1 VSLDNAF
8 VLIDGAPLQLQ
19 IHGAVESELAK
30 GADSVDEFVRGA
42 YDARQALPWIHISGN
57 IAKEGVMMHILMI
70 ISLAAV
76 SMAGVAE
83 VAISRAS
90 ADSEEATLRTLVPKV
105 ISSWESL
112 DITKVEPYYAAD
124 ANLAYFDIVP
134 LKYNNWAEYR
144 TGVQK
149 ALFEPNRS
157 IKLRLNDDLGVHRR
171 GSLAWATVTFGAD
184 LVSKEGAATHLDG
197 RWTMVLEKRAHG
209 WIVVHEHVSAPL
221 GGS

>member
-1 VSLDNAF
+1 VIGRMDSS
-8 VLIDGAPLQLQ
+8 
-19 IHGAVESELAK
+19 VEELK
-30 GADSVDEFVRGA
+30 GRRAGGVDEGVRGA
-42 YDARQALPWIHISGN
+42 YDARQALPWCHIIRK
-57 IAKEGVMMHILMI
+57 IAKEGVIMGRLTI
-70 ISLAAV
+70 IGLAV
-76 SMAGVAE
+76 VLMAGVAA
-83 VAISRAS
+83 VTLSRAG

-124 ANLAYFDIVP
+124 ADFAYFDFVP

-144 TGVQK
+144 AGVQK
-149 ALFEPNRS
+149 AVFEPNS
-157 IKLRLNDDLGVHRR
+157 SMKLRLNDDLGVHRR
-171 GSLAWATVTFGAD
+171 GSLAWATVTFAAD
-184 LVSKEGAATHLDG
+184 LVSKQGTAAHLDG

>member
-1 VSLDNAF
+1 MRRLTIIG
-8 VLIDGAPLQLQ
+8 L
-19 IHGAVESELAK
+19 AV
-30 GADSVDEFVRGA
+30 
-42 YDARQALPWIHISGN
+42 AL
-57 IAKEGVMMHILMI
+57 
-70 ISLAAV
+70 
-76 SMAGVAE
+76 MAGVAA
-83 VAISRAS
+83 VTISQAG

-124 ANLAYFDIVP
+124 ADFAYFDIVP

-149 ALFEPNRS
+149 ALFEPNSS

-171 GSLAWATVTFGAD
+171 GSLAWTTVTFGAD
-184 LVSKEGAATHLDG
+184 LVSKQGAASHLNG

>member
-1 VSLDNAF
+1 MIIGLAV
-8 VLIDGAPLQLQ
+8 VLI
-19 IHGAVESELAK
+19 
-30 GADSVDEFVRGA
+30 
-42 YDARQALPWIHISGN
+42 
-57 IAKEGVMMHILMI
+57 
-70 ISLAAV
+70 
-76 SMAGVAE
+76 AGVAE
-83 VAISRAS
+83 VTISQAGG
-90 ADSEEATLRTLVPKV
+90 DSEEATLRTLVPKV

-112 DITKVEPYYAAD
+112 DIAKIEPNYAAD
-124 ANLAYFDIVP
+124 ADFAYFDLVP
-134 LKYNNWAEYR
+134 MKYNNWAEYR
-144 TGVQK
+144 AGVQK

-184 LVSKEGAATHLDG
+184 LVSKQGVASHLDG

>member
-1 VSLDNAF
+1 
-8 VLIDGAPLQLQ
+8 
-19 IHGAVESELAK
+19 
-30 GADSVDEFVRGA
+30 
-42 YDARQALPWIHISGN
+42 
-57 IAKEGVMMHILMI
+57 MHRLMI

-105 ISSWESL
+105 ISSWETL
-112 DITKVEPYYAAD
+112 DITKVEAYYAAD

-144 TGVQK
+144 AGVQK

-184 LVSKEGAATHLDG
+184 LVSKQGAATHLDG